1 MHTNSIMLFAN
12 VNRSQISIT
21 DTHYNIKSIPI
32 TVDDAVMNNVHYDA
46 EDNAKGIPSIN
57 GQPVTLSHPDS
68 DGVNISGKEGKGLA
82 DFFSGG
88 TITNTYNMGGVWY
101 ADASIKKNMLK
112 AQDDGERYAN
122 ALETKS
128 DIGVSTGL
136 TFAYNEMQG
145 KNKKGQPYTKRA
157 VNQKYDHLAMLL
169 DERPAGGD
177 ATVMRFN
184 NKDVEVVNI
193 NTLIDSPTITPEQE
207 KTFMSWLFNKLGGFA
222 ADKQSGYNK
231 NEQTTNDNFNS
242 EDHIMDRNQLIAL
255 LTNQGITV
263 NADIS
268 DADLQKEL
276 ETALNA
282 KSDDKDKKGKKD
294 DKADDKEKDK
304 KNPFA
309 KNQEDVP
316 AWAQTLIAANTA
328 LTAQV
333 NTLQTSITANEE
345 AEKAGMV
352 EAVNKLNL
360 GFPETVV
367 NAMSK
372 ADLQTVLEKNG
383 ETFVNGSFATNGHKD
398 QQQAGNHEFDINAE
412 MGDNQ

>member
-1 MHTNSIMLFAN
+1 MQINSIMLFAN

-46 EDNAKGIPSIN
+46 EDNAKGIPTIN
-57 GQPVTLSHPDS
+57 GQPVTLSHPGI

-88 TITNTYNMGGVWY
+88 TITNTYNMDGVWY
-101 ADASIKKNMLK
+101 ADASIKKNLLK

-122 ALETKS
+122 ALENKS

-136 TFAYNEMQG
+136 TFSYNELSG

-184 NKDVEVVNI
+184 NEDIEVINI
-193 NTLIDSPTITPEQE
+193 NSLIDGKSAAVTQEQE
-207 KTFMSWLFNKLGGFA
+207 KTFMSWFLNKLSDFA
-222 ADKQSGYNK
+222 ADKQSGYNE
-231 NEQTTNDNFNS
+231 NEQTTNDNINS
-242 EDHIMDRNQLIAL
+242 KDHVMDRNQLIAL
-255 LTNQGITV
+255 LTSQGIAV

-282 KSDDKDKKGKKD
+282 KSDGKDNKGGKDDADDKDK
-294 DKADDKEKDK
+294 KDK

-309 KNQEDVP
+309 KNEETP
-316 AWAQTLIAANTA
+316 EWAKALISSNAA
-328 LTAQV
+328 LTEQV
-333 NTLQTSITANEE
+333 STLQASITANEE
-345 AEKAGMV
+345 EEKAGLV
-352 EAVNKLNL
+352 EAVNKLTL

-367 NAMSK
+367 KAMNK
-372 ADLQTVLEKNG
+372 ADLQAVLEKNG
-383 ETFVNGSFATNGHKD
+383 QTFVNHNFATNGHQD
-398 QQQAGNHEFDINAE
+398 NQGLSDHDFDLNEA
-412 MGDNQ
+412 MGDE